1 MPTATIETIRCVRS
15 ASGIDASVFEAIASL
30 PLEVAPLEVDA
41 VIEAVKA
48 LPGVIEAIDTARD
61 DPDNL
66 YLTTDTT
73 GDRDLAVWPG
83 PGSDVSVRP
92 DQSISPA
99 LTIDFEFSQN
109 LSLWDYDT
117 VSRDDHLGS
126 ILIEASQA
134 GQGEVARLASSE
146 VEGSVYYVI
155 YRVD

>member
-15 ASGIDASVFEAIASL
+15 ASGIDAPVFDAIATL
-30 PLEVAPLEVDA
+30 PSEVAPSEIDEL
-41 VIEAVKA
+41 IRTIKA
-48 LPGVIEAIDTARD
+48 LPGVIEAIDAARD

-66 YLTTDTT
+66 YLTAGTT
-73 GDRDLAVWPG
+73 GKRDLAIWPA
-83 PGSDVSVRP
+83 PGTDAEMRP

-99 LTIDFEFSQN
+99 ITLDFEFSQN
-109 LSLWDYDT
+109 LSLWDYDS

-134 GQGEVARLASSE
+134 GQGEVGRLASSRI
-146 VEGSVYYVI
+146 EGSVYYII